1 MLISLSMHCIII
13 GHVLIA
19 GSKMHTNGN
28 LQVIVVV
35 VFCCK
40 QWLPLAVREIGL
52 CLKQKT
58 QMTYVSTRSHVLSF
72 L

>member
-28 LQVIVVV
+28 LQIIVVAGISS
-35 VFCCK
+35 
-40 QWLPLAVREIGL
+40 LNI
-52 CLKQKT
+52 
-58 QMTYVSTRSHVLSF
+58 
-72 L
+72 